1 MMEKRHFNSASEAW
15 RNRQKEEDFVAIL
28 PSGEEIVIFSYLKCC
43 FCGQFWAPSVHDKY
57 TCAYCG
63 AS

>member
-1 MMEKRHFNSASEAW
+1 MEKIHFDSASEAW
-15 RNRQKEEDFVAIL
+15 RNRRGEEDFIAIL

-43 FCGQFWAPSVHDKY
+43 FCGQLWEPSVHDKY